1 MEETDILI
9 LGGGLAGVS
18 ASFHSGHRRCLVLEK
33 KNYLLGHLISDKI
46 RGFIWDE
53 GPHVSFTKDSYIK
66 SIFEKSVDGEFFEFE
81 AKISNYF
88 KGNWIDHPA
97 QVNLFQL
104 NEPLRTKCVNS
115 FLEQSEH
122 EINETP
128 SNYHEWLVKSFGTEF
143 TKIFASTY
151 TKKYWTVDPK
161 RMSIDWLGNRIFRP
175 TKTDFL
181 KGSRH
186 KIKKQTHYFKTFRYP
201 KFGGFEKFAS
211 ILLKNINARLEE
223 EVYEIDLERKIV
235 KTTAGKDYSYK
246 TLINTLPLPLFLNLS
261 LQTKDKL
268 IEEKKLL
275 ECSKLFLINIEVP
288 ASRKRCDNWIY
299 VYDNNL
305 LSTRINFIE
314 SLSINN
320 APEGCSGIQVEVY
333 INGKDTLGHK
343 KSELGAIILD
353 EMVEM
358 NLIDSKIVPKCK
370 FTIKEV
376 SWANVIFTLDTKQSL
391 ENIWSELSKYDLK
404 RESYDTNPITNWERE
419 KGKPFF
425 GSLIMA
431 GRYGQW
437 KYFWTDDCIL
447 RGKQIGDII

>member
-1 MEETDILI
+1 MEETDVLI

-18 ASFHSGHRRCLVLEK
+18 ASFHSNHRRCLVLEK
-33 KNYLLGHLISDKI
+33 NNYLLGHLKSDKK

-53 GPHVSFTKDSYIK
+53 GPHVSFTKDSYTK

-81 AKISNYF
+81 PKISNYF
-88 KGNWIDHPA
+88 KQNWIDHPA

-115 FLEQSEH
+115 FLEQSEK

-128 SNYHEWLVKSFGTEF
+128 SNYHEWLVKSFGKEF
-143 TKIFASTY
+143 TKTFASIY

-181 KGSRH
+181 EGSRH
-186 KIKKQTHYFKTFRYP
+186 KLKKQTHYFKTFRYP
-201 KFGGFEKFAS
+201 KFGGFENFAS
-211 ILLKNINARLEE
+211 ILLKNINSRLEE
-223 EVYEIDLERKIV
+223 EVYEIDLESKIV
-235 KTTAGKDYSYK
+235 KTLAGNDYSYK
-246 TLINTLPLPLFLNLS
+246 TLINTLPLPLFLNLC

-288 ASRKRCDNWIY
+288 ASRKRPDNWIY
-299 VYDNNL
+299 VYDDNL

-320 APEGCSGIQVEVY
+320 IPEGSSGIQVEVY
-333 INGKDTLGHK
+333 INGKDTLGHR

-353 EMVEM
+353 EMVKM
-358 NLIDSKIVPKCK
+358 NLIESNILPKCK

-404 RESYDTNPITNWERE
+404 R
-419 KGKPFF
+419 
-425 GSLIMA
+425 
-431 GRYGQW
+431 
-437 KYFWTDDCIL
+437 
-447 RGKQIGDII
+447 